1 MVILLNLTVV
11 ADFLRIISKFLNNFV
26 EITIKLVD
34 GSFLY
39 FFNFFAEGCLSHQLV
54 LEVRIFVH
62 NTLKIL
68 SGKPHGETL
77 YFSAHSRLSILL
89 EQNLVLAEHHT
100 LFKHSFCLFIRY
112 DASKDHV
119 DIFWALTLLPNQ
131 LVGVKAH
138 RL

>member
-1 MVILLNLTVV
+1 M
-11 ADFLRIISKFLNNFV
+11 

-34 GSFLY
+34 GGFLY
-39 FFNFFAEGCLSHQLV
+39 FFNFFAESCLSHKLIF
-54 LEVRIFVH
+54 EVWIFVH

-77 YFSAHSRLSILL
+77 YFSAHSRLSIFL
-89 EQNLVLAEHHT
+89 EQNLVLAEHHA
-100 LFKHSFCLFIRY
+100 LFQHSFCLFVSY
-112 DASKDHV
+112 DASEDHV